1 MMNIAPAPG
10 STTPFFWQMIWKPY
24 IWTLFNVLVPFL
36 LTRFDNLVH
45 IVMPMNNYT

>member
-1 MMNIAPAPG
+1 M
-10 STTPFFWQMIWKPY
+10 FYFYFQMSNSIFAG
-24 IWTLFNVLVPFL
+24 LFNVLVPFL